1 MPLDPQAEA
10 LLKKRAD
17 PGAQP
22 FETMT
27 LAEDRPRLTAPPPDP
42 STVL

>member
-1 MPLDPQAEA
+1 MPLDLQAEA
-10 LLKKRAD
+10 LLKQRAD

-22 FETMT
+22 FETVA
-27 LAEDRPRLTAPPPDP
+27 LAEDRPGLTAPCP